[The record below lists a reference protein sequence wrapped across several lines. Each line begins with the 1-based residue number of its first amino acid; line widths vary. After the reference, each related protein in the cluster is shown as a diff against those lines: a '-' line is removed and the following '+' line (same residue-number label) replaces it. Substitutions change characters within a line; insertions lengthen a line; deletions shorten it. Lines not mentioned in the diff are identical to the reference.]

1 MDDLLALSTS
11 SINSQNKSENDNN
24 NNDSLLSKKNLN
36 ENFDVMRE
44 YLKIDNCSILKY
56 GIKKSIEPIK
66 YGYMY

>member
-44 YLKIDNCSILKY
+44 YLKNTNK
-56 GIKKSIEPIK
+56 
-66 YGYMY
+66 